1 MQFVH
6 VSKDASP
13 QKAQGGFVTA
23 SLAALLVARASCSS
37 ARFFFF
43 KAASSCSFLRIGSS
57 LQGILCFGQCLT

>member
-6 VSKDASP
+6 VSKDALP

-23 SLAALLVARASCSS
+23 SLAASILASSSS

-43 KAASSCSFLRIGSS
+43 NAATFLHAV
-57 LQGILCFGQCLT
+57 LWTGQWSI